1 MIRPEI
7 MLRACAVA
15 ALVALVLACG
25 PMGPIPG
32 GRLRG
37 TVVEPSPTEWSHVE
51 AERTVQLETRPDDP
65 HSINIWTGVVDGRL
79 YIASS
84 LIRGPDEP
92 EERDWVQHV
101 LADPR
106 VRLRVDGRIYELKAT
121 RVEDPAL
128 VETVREAM
136 IAKYDVK
143 PDAHSSAAWVF
154 RLEPR
159 EG

>member
-1 MIRPEI
+1 MIHFTHVSR
-7 MLRACAVA
+7 MLA
-15 ALVALVLACG
+15 AATLVALLVGCG

-37 TVVEPSPTEWSHVE
+37 PVETPPAEWSGVE
-51 AERTVQLETRPDDP
+51 AERTAQLETRPDDP

-79 YIASS
+79 YIATS
-84 LIRGPDEP
+84 LIMGPDEP

-106 VRLRVDGRIYELKAT
+106 VRLRVDGSVYELRAT
-121 RVEDPAL
+121 RVEDAAL

-136 IAKYDVK
+136 IAKYDVE

-159 EG
+159 